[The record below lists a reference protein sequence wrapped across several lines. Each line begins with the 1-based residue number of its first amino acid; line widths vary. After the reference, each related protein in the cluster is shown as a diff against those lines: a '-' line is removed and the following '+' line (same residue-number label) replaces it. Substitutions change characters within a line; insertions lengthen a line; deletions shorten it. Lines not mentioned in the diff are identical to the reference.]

1 MEGPKHDLLET
12 LELENNALQ
21 RKWSVGFSNMKDAL
35 NFSRQHEPYEG
46 LSMATREK
54 PNFEDSLFIL
64 TTPNQIQESQDMSE
78 PGFEYFG

>member
-1 MEGPKHDLLET
+1 
-12 LELENNALQ
+12 
-21 RKWSVGFSNMKDAL
+21 MKDAL

-64 TTPNQIQESQDMSE
+64 TMPSVIPDI
-78 PGFEYFG
+78 